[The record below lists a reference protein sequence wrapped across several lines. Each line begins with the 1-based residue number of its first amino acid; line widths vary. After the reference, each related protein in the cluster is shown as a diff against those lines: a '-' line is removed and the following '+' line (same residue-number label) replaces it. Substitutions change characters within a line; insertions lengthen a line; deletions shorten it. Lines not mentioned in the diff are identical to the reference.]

1 MRQRIWNGLFALVL
15 LFSLSG
21 CGGQESAAP
30 PAEGGSFEVHF
41 IDVGQA
47 DAALVVCDG
56 HYMLIDGGNA
66 EDSDLVYSYLER
78 HGAKHLDY
86 MVASHAHEDHI
97 GGLSGALNYA
107 AVGVALSP
115 VTEYSSKVFQNMV
128 KYLGDQG
135 KSLTVPEP
143 GDKFDLGSAKVEIL
157 GPVKEYDDTNDTSI
171 VLRIDYGSTSFLFT
185 GDMEAGAE
193 RDLIDAGANLKAT
206 VLKAGHHGSDTSTS
220 YQFLREVMPK
230 YTVVSVGEG
239 NSYGHPSDEV
249 LSRFR
254 DAGAEVYRTD
264 MQGHVIAE
272 SDGKTVTFR
281 TEKEADTATNPT
293 GGPKVQIY
301 VGNAGTEKFHLPDCA
316 SAQNIQEENRV
327 VFLARIQAVLSGYEP
342 CGRCKPSGCPG
353 KREKISRKGPIRGF
367 LCRGGHCAP
376 LQSAPI
382 HVIGTKCAA
391 GHS

>member
-1 MRQRIWNGLFALVL
+1 MRQRIWNGLFALAL
-15 LFSLSG
+15 LFSLSS
-21 CGGQESAAP
+21 CGGQGSAAP

-78 HGAKHLDY
+78 HGAKNLDY

-107 AVGVALSP
+107 KVETALCP
-115 VTEYSSKVFQNMV
+115 VTEYSSKVFQDMV
-128 KYLGDQG
+128 KYLEQQG
-135 KSLTVPEP
+135 KSLTVPAP
-143 GDKFDLGSAKVEIL
+143 GDKFNLGSARVEIL
-157 GPVKEYDDTNDTSI
+157 GPVQEYDDTNDTSI
-171 VLRIDYGSTSFLFT
+171 VLRIDYGETSFLFT
-185 GDMEAGAE
+185 GDMETGAE
-193 RDLIDAGANLKAT
+193 KDLLDSGADVGAT
-206 VLKAGHHGSDTSTS
+206 VLKAGHHGSDTSTG
-220 YQFLREVMPK
+220 YQFLREVSPK
-230 YTVVSVGEG
+230 YTVISVGEG
-239 NSYGHPSDEV
+239 NKYGHPSDEV

-254 DAGAEVYRTD
+254 DAGTEVYRTD
-264 MQGHVIAE
+264 MQGHIIVE

-342 CGRCKPSGCPG
+342 CGRCKP
-353 KREKISRKGPIRGF
+353 
-367 LCRGGHCAP
+367 
-376 LQSAPI
+376 
-382 HVIGTKCAA
+382 
-391 GHS
+391 